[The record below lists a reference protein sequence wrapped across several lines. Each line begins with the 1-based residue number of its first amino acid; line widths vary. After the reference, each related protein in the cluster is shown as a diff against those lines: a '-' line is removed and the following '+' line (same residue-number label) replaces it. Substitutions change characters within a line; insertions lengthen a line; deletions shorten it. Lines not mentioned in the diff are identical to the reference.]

1 MTNATEKINEN
12 SEKIDPSPTE
22 SREPT
27 GFQLVFNGER
37 KIREATVQNAIGLHD
52 FKKRAFFPGKFG
64 WYFRDKED
72 AEKVAEKCKGNGSE
86 AYIFPSNNQDLIKV
100 WNGNKQE
107 ARNARERIRLVC
119 NRLKNSAR
127 VREIEQECKQNGLN
141 PSFLS
146 SDLPPDELD
155 DKEKSL
161 FNYYKPYWNE
171 ARNEAV
177 KIEIQEK
184 DNAQEREDLEA
195 LPSDDKEAIV
205 EELNRKHAFV
215 HTDASHILTE
225 KPHAFLR
232 GVMDFVLESRQS
244 FLHAYE
250 NQRVDNKNTKAHIWL
265 SHPLRRSFPNGITFD
280 PSTTGHT
287 NGFYNLW
294 GGFAYSPK
302 QGSCELFKAHIQN
315 VICSRN
321 SSYFEYVWKWCA
333 YVFQH
338 PDRVHTALLLMG
350 SQGTGKGVFVKAL
363 GALFGKHFIHLDS
376 VERLVGNF
384 NFHMKNAVLVFADEA
399 VWGGNRKD
407 VGRLKAMI
415 TEELAL
421 IEPKGKDSIPIRNF
435 RHFIFSSNEDWP
447 VHLDRDDRRFFVLK
461 VSDAHKEDFTYFE
474 RISEELRNGG
484 YEALLHEL
492 LNTDLMGFDPR
503 QMPSNIDSF
512 SVKLESA
519 HDTQRYIFEALKA
532 GRFDIGNSSPIGR
545 FLGDKVLTSSIYTDY
560 KSWCHQQEISPRQE
574 NELGKAICKC
584 IPSTSKSRSRA
595 LATDQVSQP
604 YIYIFP
610 SLEKARKEF
619 EQAYKVGSE
628 IWEDLC

>member
-1 MTNATEKINEN
+1 MTNATEKSNKKT
-12 SEKIDPSPTE
+12 SLPTK
-22 SREPT
+22 RT
-27 GFQLVFNGER
+27 KTLYLLKCDDTKFRLR
-37 KIREATVQNAIGLHD
+37 KHSATAQGSSAICTEHGWVYQN
-52 FKKRAFFPGKFG
+52 R
-64 WYFRDKED
+64 ED
-72 AEKVAEKCKGNGSE
+72 AEKIAQKWSNSNRKLSVVEWHDEQAEKYFYGSPQEKQLAKKAIGVALNE
-86 AYIFPSNNQDLIKV
+86 AK
-100 WNGNKQE
+100 NKQE
-107 ARNARERIRLVC
+107 ILHLEMEFHNSGEFHYSILRETPEDFEKWAEQERI
-119 NRLKNSAR
+119 S
-127 VREIEQECKQNGLN
+127 E
-141 PSFLS
+141 S
-146 SDLPPDELD
+146 SKALYYKFRPLYEAAE
-155 DKEKSL
+155 KEKSSVIDKL
-161 FNYYKPYWNE
+161 ND
-171 ARNEAV
+171 V
-177 KIEIQEK
+177 SQEK
-184 DNAQEREDLEA
+184 EDLEA
-195 LPSDDKEAIV
+195 APDTEKDAIV
-205 EELNRKHAFV
+205 EELNLKHAFV
-215 HTDASHILTE
+215 HTDASYILTE

-250 NQRVDNKNTKAHIWL
+250 NQKVDSKNTKAHIWL
-265 SHPLRRSFPNGITFD
+265 SHPLRRSFPNGITFE

-315 VICSRN
+315 VICSGN

-461 VSDAHKEDFTYFE
+461 VSDGHKEDFNYFE
-474 RISEELRNGG
+474 GIAEELRNGG
-484 YEALLHEL
+484 YSALLHEL
-492 LNTDLMGFDPR
+492 LNTDIVGYDPR
-503 QMPSNIDSF
+503 QMPFNIDSF
-512 SVKLESA
+512 SVKLKSA
-519 HDTQRYIFEALKA
+519 PTSEQYLFEALRA
-532 GRFDIGNSSPIGR
+532 GCFDIGNVSPSGEFPNGTILKSS
-545 FLGDKVLTSSIYTDY
+545 LYTDY
-560 KSWCHQQEISPRQE
+560 SCWCSRQGLKPEMQESFSKALLRTIPEVDTARSRQCSD
-574 NELGKAICKC
+574 N
-584 IPSTSKSRSRA
+584 KSRKY
-595 LATDQVSQP
+595 V
-604 YIYIFP
+604 YIFP
-610 SLEKARKEF
+610 NLDESRKGFEKIF
-619 EQAYKVGSE
+619 KVGPE
-628 IWEDLC
+628 IWE